1 VQILTLEEIRGRI
14 NDSILIDR
22 MREAL
27 LAQLRGECDT
37 PMPMHLDIEPGCE
50 VHMKSSYRRGG
61 DYFALKMASTFHGK
75 GNGMML
81 LISAATGEPV
91 AYLADS
97 GHLTDLRTAA
107 VSAMIARELGRQ
119 DHTIGIL
126 GSGIQSRLTAR
137 FHALVLPLKRVY
149 LWARNP
155 QRAECCAEEIRR
167 FVPDVAV
174 LGSPAAVAA
183 ATRLIVTSTA
193 SRSPLLVA
201 SDIEDGAHITAVG
214 ADSPGKQEL
223 DPEILRR
230 AETIWVD
237 SLEQCKRLGEL
248 QHAPGEW
255 GRAVPCLSAPV
266 PPSSLTVA
274 DLTGL
279 GVEDLFIAESVISN
293 HHP

>member
-1 VQILTLEEIRGRI
+1 VQILTLEEIRARI
-14 NDSILIDR
+14 DDAALIDR

-37 PMPMHLDIEPGCE
+37 PMPMHLDIEPGRE

-61 DYFALKMASTFHGK
+61 AYFALKMAATFHGK

-81 LISAATGEPV
+81 LVSAATGEPL

-107 VSAMIARELGRQ
+107 VSAMIARELARQ
-119 DHTIGIL
+119 DRTIGIL
-126 GSGIQSRLTAR
+126 GSGIQAALTAR
-137 FHALVLPLKRVY
+137 FHARVLPLKRVY
-149 LWARNP
+149 LWARDQ
-155 QRAECCAEEIRR
+155 QRAERCAEEIRR
-167 FVPDVAV
+167 FVCDVAV

-183 ATRLIVTSTA
+183 ATRLIVTCTA
-193 SRSPLLVA
+193 SRSPLLFA
-201 SDIEDGAHITAVG
+201 ADLEDGTHITAVG

-230 AETIWVD
+230 AGTIWVD
-237 SLEQCKRLGEL
+237 SLEQCKHLGEL
-248 QHAPGEW
+248 QHAPSEW
-255 GRAVPCLSAPV
+255 NRAVPCLSAPV

-279 GVEDLFIAESVISN
+279 GVEDLFIAESVIS
-293 HHP
+293 

>member
-1 VQILTLEEIRGRI
+1 VQILTLAEIRGRI
-14 NDSILIDR
+14 DDPALIGR

-27 LAQLRGECDT
+27 LAHLRGECNT

-61 DYFALKMASTFHGK
+61 DYFVLKMATTFHGK

-81 LISAATGEPV
+81 LVSAATGEPV

-107 VSAMIARELGRQ
+107 VSAMVARELGRL

-126 GSGIQSRLTAR
+126 GSGIQAGLTAR
-137 FHALVLPLKRVY
+137 FHARVLPLKRVY
-149 LWARNP
+149 LWARQP
-155 QRAECCAEEIRR
+155 KRAERCAEEIRR
-167 FVPDVAV
+167 IVPDVAV
-174 LGSPAAVAA
+174 LSSPGAVAA
-183 ATRLIVTSTA
+183 ATRLIITCTA
-193 SRSPLLVA
+193 SRSPLLFA
-201 SDIEDGAHITAVG
+201 SDIEDGTHITAVG

-223 DPEILRR
+223 DPEILHR
-230 AETIWVD
+230 ADTIWAD
-237 SLEQCKRLGEL
+237 SLEQCKLLGEL

-255 GRAVPCLSAPV
+255 SRVVPCLSAPV
-266 PPSSLTVA
+266 PPSGLTVA

-279 GVEDLFIAESVISN
+279 GVEDLFIAESVISEN
-293 HHP
+293 IP